1 MFFIVKYLELRN
13 KSYICNNDSVANDY
27 RFVAE
32 GGVSNHSSDFFVWD
46 SLAPPPGCPLIV
58 RRGGVS

>member
-32 GGVSNHSSDFFVWD
+32 GGVRNHSSDFLYK
-46 SLAPPPGCPLIV
+46 SLKLSFSFSQI
-58 RRGGVS
+58 SDI